1 MGAWTSCRHDDD
13 ATAQTAISATSPAA
27 GGGERAAER
36 AAWGIRRCGT
46 GEDGGSDEGRQ
57 KWGNPH
63 RHRLSRGP
71 SNRFPT
77 TGRPANAGRRGTL
90 EEGPGIDEEGLQN
103 LEKLKLNEGKVGQRR
118 LRESRLRATHGEGG
132 YRRVE
137 QGFDGKNEP
146 NCCRNS
152 S

>member
-1 MGAWTSCRHDDD
+1 MVPVTDFR
-13 ATAQTAISATSPAA
+13 PLA
-27 GGGERAAER
+27 G
-36 AAWGIRRCGT
+36 
-46 GEDGGSDEGRQ
+46 Q
-57 KWGNPH
+57 QMQV
-63 RHRLSRGP
+63 
-71 SNRFPT
+71 
-77 TGRPANAGRRGTL
+77 GTL

-118 LRESRLRATHGEGG
+118 LRESRRRATHGEGG